1 MAHVQSIDRA
11 FAILEALSGGPLGVS
26 EIARRVG
33 LPKSSTARILA
44 ALVDQ
49 HAVEQMANGSY
60 HVGPRMRWLAR
71 GQQPAQQLALIAR
84 PFLAELAEATG
95 EIAMVGVPDG
105 QHVLYL
111 EQVEGRHEI
120 SIRDWTGSRIP
131 LHQTSG
137 GQVLLTT
144 FSDAELA
151 DYLSMP
157 LQPSTNAT
165 ITDRNV
171 LRMRLRTIVEARY
184 AWVVGEAHDGIT
196 SVAAGVADASGRFA
210 CCVGLHGPSFRFPPP
225 GQKSAIGRLVADAA
239 TRMSTVLREGS

>member
-1 MAHVQSIDRA
+1 MPHVQSIDRA
-11 FAILEALSGGPLGVS
+11 FAILEVLSGGPLGVS
-26 EIARRVG
+26 AISRRVG

-49 HAVEQMANGSY
+49 HAVEQMASGTY
-60 HVGPRMRWLAR
+60 HVGPRMRQLAR
-71 GQQPAQQLALIAR
+71 GLQPAQRLETVAR
-84 PFLAELAEATG
+84 PFLVELAAATG

-105 QHVLYL
+105 DHVLYL
-111 EQVEGRHEI
+111 GQVEGRHEI

-137 GQVLLTT
+137 GQVLLTNY
-144 FSDAELA
+144 SDAEFA
-151 DYLSMP
+151 EYVSTP
-157 LQPSTNAT
+157 LQAATHAT

-171 LRMRLRTIVEARY
+171 LRMRLRAVVEARV

-210 CCVGLHGPSFRFPPP
+210 CCIGLHGPSFRFPPP
-225 GQKSAIGRLVADAA
+225 GQKLAIGRLVADAA